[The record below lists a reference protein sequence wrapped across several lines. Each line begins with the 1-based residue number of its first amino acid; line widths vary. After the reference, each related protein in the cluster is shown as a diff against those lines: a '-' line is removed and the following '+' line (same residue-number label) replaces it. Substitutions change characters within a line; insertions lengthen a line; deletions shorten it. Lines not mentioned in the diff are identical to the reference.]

1 MSNTGRK
8 TQTVCGQNT
17 EGKRHKQGSCFRQD
31 LKNQDKERTTGDRD
45 DQDEHDNIR

>member
-8 TQTVCGQNT
+8 TQTVCGQKHR
-17 EGKRHKQGSCFRQD
+17 GKATQTGSCFRQD